1 MYFSAD
7 NELNGETV
15 ACLEQLAAELLY
27 GARGEME
34 KSTGIWITHDM
45 LYADASAATV
55 ESENEADTSLA
66 AMDSG
71 FEVSHIESVED
82 FLNSGNANS
91 RWQKFESIT
100 RTIQTDW
107 IRDTLKEIIN
117 GKHDI
122 DGEVRKYII
131 SIVDQNKLVS
141 FIDTQLEERG
151 TTRKDWMESFLNQ
164 AVMPI
169 IMAYQDV
176 ASTQA
181 SKDQQKR
188 AEQQE
193 LMNKAEQASERVR
206 KACNRYG
213 ELAKRYTIDDCDV
226 ILDML
231 EYVAQEADISENDI
245 ANFVLLNAPRFDEDV
260 RYLLTTRFPVAQ
272 PGE

>member
-1 MYFSAD
+1 
-7 NELNGETV
+7 
-15 ACLEQLAAELLY
+15 
-27 GARGEME
+27 
-34 KSTGIWITHDM
+34 
-45 LYADASAATV
+45 
-55 ESENEADTSLA
+55 
-66 AMDSG
+66 MDSG

-82 FLNSGNANS
+82 FLNSGNGNS

-141 FIDTQLEERG
+141 YIDTQLEDRS
-151 TTRKDWMESFLNQ
+151 TTRKDWMESFLHQ

-181 SKDQQKR
+181 SKNQQKR

-193 LMNKAEQASERVR
+193 LMNQAEQASERVR
-206 KACNRYG
+206 KACKKYG
-213 ELAKRYTIDDCDV
+213 QLAKRYTIDDCDV

-231 EYVAQEADISENDI
+231 ENVAQEADISENDI

-272 PGE
+272 PGQ